1 MERPLKRLLYFFAA
15 LFLALI
21 VQLSYVQV
29 YAAPDLK
36 NHAANTRAL
45 DEQMRIERGVIVSA
59 DGTVIAQNRQEGDY
73 FLREYPLG
81 DLTAPWLGYNSLRYG
96 RSGVERA
103 YNPELT
109 GETDELTAR
118 SFLDILIDKPTRGAD
133 LQLTVDLAVQRAAVD
148 GLGERK
154 GAVVALDPRTGQ
166 VLAMTSWPRY
176 DPNQLDERWEELSQ
190 DADRPLVNRALQGLY
205 PPGSSF
211 KPVVAAAALAEGLYA
226 PDSTFTDEGRY
237 VAGGFPVSNYG
248 GNIYGEH
255 DLTTAMAKSINTS
268 FAKMGVSLDEE
279 LLAYTRAFG
288 FEKELPLPLE
298 SSVSTLPESSLIDT
312 AHLAQIAFGQGQ
324 LLATPFQMALVA
336 AGIANGGTIMNPYV
350 VEQVTD
356 FHGAVVEQAQPSV
369 WQTPVSPSVAG
380 QVAEMMVQVVE
391 RGTGTQAALP
401 GIRVAGKTG
410 TAQVAEGGDHAWFIG
425 FAPADDPRVA
435 VAVLVENAGG
445 GGSVAAPVARGVLEA
460 GLAR

>member
-45 DEQMRIERGVIVSA
+45 DEQMRIERGVITAA

-103 YNPELT
+103 LNAELT

-118 SFLDILIDKPTRGAD
+118 SLLDILTDKPKRGAD
-133 LQLTVDLAVQRAAVD
+133 LQLTVDLAVQRAAVA

-166 VLAMTSWPRY
+166 VLAMASWPRY
-176 DPNQLDERWEELSQ
+176 DPNQLDERWEELNQ
-190 DADRPLVNRALQGLY
+190 NADRPLVNRALQGLY

-211 KPVVAAAALAEGLYA
+211 KPVVAAAALAEGLFT
-226 PDSTFTDEGRY
+226 PESTFTDEGRY

-248 GNIYGEH
+248 GNTYGEH
-255 DLTTAMAKSINTS
+255 DLTTAMARSINTT
-268 FAKMGVSLDEE
+268 FAKIGVALDEK
-279 LLAYTRAFG
+279 LSLTPGPSASSRTCPCPWSLRSAGFPSPRRSTPPTWPRSPLARVNSWPRPSRWRWWLRA
-288 FEKELPLPLE
+288 
-298 SSVSTLPESSLIDT
+298 S
-312 AHLAQIAFGQGQ
+312 
-324 LLATPFQMALVA
+324 ATVA
-336 AGIANGGTIMNPYV
+336 A
-350 VEQVTD
+350 
-356 FHGAVVEQAQPSV
+356 S
-369 WQTPVSPSVAG
+369 
-380 QVAEMMVQVVE
+380 
-391 RGTGTQAALP
+391 
-401 GIRVAGKTG
+401 
-410 TAQVAEGGDHAWFIG
+410 
-425 FAPADDPRVA
+425 
-435 VAVLVENAGG
+435 
-445 GGSVAAPVARGVLEA
+445 
-460 GLAR
+460 